1 MKINLM
7 GPYFFSYIDNFNLKL
22 QIVKKE
28 QFTDKIT
35 FNAAFGSNV
44 SNDTLWSSETYIR
57 LVALQK
63 KLANVPFEHYSFST
77 VQYSLF
83 ARLMKV

>member
-1 MKINLM
+1 M

-44 SNDTLWSSETYIR
+44 SNDTLWSSETYISCIYIPKNILYIR
-57 LVALQK
+57 FLV
-63 KLANVPFEHYSFST
+63 
-77 VQYSLF
+77 
-83 ARLMKV
+83 

>member
-1 MKINLM
+1 M

-44 SNDTLWSSETYIR
+44 SNDTLWSSETYISCIYI
-57 LVALQK
+57 A
-63 KLANVPFEHYSFST
+63 
-77 VQYSLF
+77 
-83 ARLMKV
+83 